1 MAKHSSDQLTTLFI
15 VVALVCAF
23 VPVFS
28 VEEVEAKSVWDTC
41 LIKITPKCALDIID
55 AVFGNGTVSYSCCHD
70 LVQEGKMCH
79 DTLIK
84 YISDRPGLITKET
97 QYLKKRDDL
106 WTHCVSISKF
116 A

>member
-1 MAKHSSDQLTTLFI
+1 MTTSTSQLTTLFI

-23 VPVFS
+23 VPAFS
-28 VEEVEAKSVWDTC
+28 
-41 LIKITPKCALDIID
+41 CALDIIGV
-55 AVFGNGTVSYSCCHD
+55 VFGNGTITDACCHD
-70 LVQEGKMCH
+70 LVEEGKVCH

-84 YISDRPGLITKET
+84 YISDRPHLVANET

-106 WTHCVSISKF
+106 WTHCVSVTKT

>member
-1 MAKHSSDQLTTLFI
+1 MTTSTSQLTTLFI

-23 VPVFS
+23 VPAFS
-28 VEEVEAKSVWDTC
+28 VEEGEAKTLWDTC
-41 LIKITPKCALDIID
+41 LLKITPKCALDIIGV
-55 AVFGNGTVSYSCCHD
+55 VFGNGTITDACCHD
-70 LVQEGKMCH
+70 LVEEGKVCH

-84 YISDRPGLITKET
+84 YISDRPHLVANET

-106 WTHCVSISKF
+106 WIHCISVTKT